1 MRRHDTDWLSFTA
14 GVLSLA
20 VGIGYLLGRRG
31 DVHVDAGQVAAALLL
46 LAGAVGLLVSLRR
59 GRSRRSSTDDG

>member
-14 GVLSLA
+14 GVLSLS

-31 DVHVDAGQVAAALLL
+31 DVHVDAGQVAAATLL

-59 GRSRRSSTDDG
+59 GRSRDSSTDDG

>member
-1 MRRHDTDWLSFTA
+1 MRRHDTDWVSFTA

-31 DVHVDAGQVAAALLL
+31 DVHVDAGQVAAATLL

>member
-1 MRRHDTDWLSFTA
+1 VRRHDTDWLSFTA

-20 VGIGYLLGRRG
+20 VGIGYLLGSPRRR
-31 DVHVDAGQVAAALLL
+31 ARRRGQVAAALLL

>member
-1 MRRHDTDWLSFTA
+1 VRRHDTDWLSFTA

-31 DVHVDAGQVAAALLL
+31 DVHVDAGQVAAATLLH
-46 LAGAVGLLVSLRR
+46 AGAVGLLVSLRR
-59 GRSRRSSTDDG
+59 GRSRRSSPDDG